1 MLFDYR
7 KSRRAIAIAVLLME
21 VMMPVAMAEEDHDEE
36 GSKYVSTVTN
46 AKWKAE
52 CGACHVNYP
61 PDLLPAESWRAL
73 MSGLDKHF
81 GSDASLDAATARE
94 ISGFLEQNAGGEKF
108 ASQMFV
114 SRGKPVLRIT
124 ETRWF
129 RNKHDEVSKRDWG
142 NPKVKSPANCSACHT
157 QAESGNYSEHSVRIP
172 N

>member
-36 GSKYVSTVTN
+36 GSKYVFTATN

-52 CGACHVNYP
+52 CGACHVAYP
-61 PDLLPAESWRAL
+61 PNLLPAESWRAL

-81 GSDASLDAATARE
+81 GSDASLDAPAARE
-94 ISGFLEQNAGGEKF
+94 ITDYLVQNAGGKKF
-108 ASQMFV
+108 ASW
-114 SRGKPVLRIT
+114 GKPQLRIT

-129 RNKHDEVSKRDWG
+129 RHEHDEVSQRDWD
-142 NPKVKSPANCSACHT
+142 NPKVKSPANCTACHG
-157 QAESGNYSEHSVRIP
+157 QAENGDYSEHNVRIP

>member
-1 MLFDYR
+1 MLLNYR
-7 KSRRAIAIAVLLME
+7 KFSLTLTVAALLAE

-36 GSKYVSTVTN
+36 GSKYVFTATN

-52 CGACHVNYP
+52 CGACHVAYP
-61 PDLLPAESWRAL
+61 PNLLPAESWRAL

-94 ISGFLEQNAGGEKF
+94 ISSFLEQNAGGGKF
-108 ASQMFV
+108 ASQMSV
-114 SRGKPVLRIT
+114 SRSKPVLRIT

-129 RNKHDEVSKRDWG
+129 RNKHDEVSQRDWD
-142 NPKVKSPANCSACHT
+142 NPKVKSPANCTACHG